1 MNAHLRTLL
10 VPAVSLLLVLALAAP
25 ALATPPQTA
34 SNSGTN
40 SGVIH
45 CAGFDDNFT
54 DVFSS
59 QATLFFDNAGN
70 PIRITEHVA
79 SHSTDTNSVT
89 GLSLH
94 EHDRYAITVNL
105 RTGQLSIAGAPI
117 RMNRKGQ
124 GIVIHDTGIVVFDA
138 EENVIFE
145 GGPHEVLNGDEQEIF
160 CRALS

>member
-1 MNAHLRTLL
+1 MKAHLRTLL
-10 VPAVSLLLVLALAAP
+10 VPVASLLPLLVLTAP

-34 SNSGTN
+34 SFSGTN
-40 SGVIH
+40 SGVIN

-54 DVFSS
+54 DVFSI
-59 QATLFFDNAGN
+59 QGTMFFDNAGN
-70 PIRITEHVA
+70 PIRITEHVV

-94 EHDRYAITVNL
+94 EHDRYTITVDL
-105 RTGQLSIAGAPI
+105 RTGQVTLAGAPI

-145 GGPHEVLNGDEQEIF
+145 GGPHEVLNQGEEVVF
-160 CRALS
+160 CKALG

>member
-1 MNAHLRTLL
+1 MKAHLRTQL
-10 VPAVSLLLVLALAAP
+10 VLVVSLLLALALATP
-25 ALATPPQTA
+25 ALATRPQTA

-40 SGVIH
+40 SGVIN
-45 CAGFDDNFT
+45 CPGFDDNFT

-70 PIRITEHVA
+70 PIRITEHVV

-94 EHDRYAITVNL
+94 EHDRYLITVDL
-105 RTGQLSIAGAPI
+105 RTGRLSIAGAPI

-145 GGPHEVLNGDEQEIF
+145 AGPHEVLNQGEEVVF

>member
-1 MNAHLRTLL
+1 M
-10 VPAVSLLLVLALAAP
+10 
-25 ALATPPQTA
+25 
-34 SNSGTN
+34 
-40 SGVIH
+40 
-45 CAGFDDNFT
+45 
-54 DVFSS
+54 
-59 QATLFFDNAGN
+59 
-70 PIRITEHVA
+70 
-79 SHSTDTNSVT
+79 T

-94 EHDRYAITVNL
+94 EHDRYLITVDL

-145 GGPHEVLNGDEQEIF
+145 GGPHEVLNQGEEAVF